1 MFKLIGASL
10 IILASTGIGYYYSR
24 QLRLHLNGLLW
35 LKKIVIMLRG
45 EILYLNAPLDE
56 AFGSVAERVPEPYKV
71 FLGSVSNRLSLLQA
85 KPFYEIWCEEMDF
98 HLKKSDLKEKDL
110 NLLKDMG
117 ENLGYLDRQMQDKT
131 LNLYLSQLE
140 EEMEAGK
147 AEIGQKS
154 KIYQT
159 LGVMGGIFITIVM
172 M

>member
-1 MFKLIGASL
+1 MLKLAGASL
-10 IILASTGIGYYYSR
+10 VILASTGIGYYYST
-24 QLRLHLNGLLW
+24 QLRLHLNALLW
-35 LKKIVIMLRG
+35 MKKMVIMLKG
-45 EILYLNAPLDE
+45 EILYLNAPLNE
-56 AFGSVAERVPEPYKV
+56 AFGSVAERVPEPYKG
-71 FLGSVSNRLSLLQA
+71 FLESVSNRLSLLQA
-85 KPFYEIWCEEMDF
+85 KPFYDIWCEEMGY

-110 NLLKDMG
+110 MLLKDMG
-117 ENLGYLDRQMQDKT
+117 ENLGYLDRQMQEKT

-140 EEMEAGK
+140 EEMDTRK